1 MNELKERLF
10 DSLTEYW
17 QKIVDDLVQSLYD
30 VGRVASGATVQSI
43 GAAEEGA
50 RLVDITTSGFRVRIG
65 MPSYYQF
72 IDEGVSGAKRNTG
85 ISRFKYKKPLS
96 SKTRPP
102 ISAMLKFIDNRT
114 ITPRPSNTRSGKK
127 KDAQEMRLALAF
139 AISHKIWRDGLE
151 PTNFY
156 SKVINDPQLQ
166 EFERRLLEQ
175 FSDFILDIVR
185 IE

>member
-10 DSLTEYW
+10 DSLLEYW

-30 VGRVASGATVQSI
+30 VGRVASNVTAQQI

-50 RLVDITTSGFRVRIG
+50 SLVEITTSGFRVRIG
-65 MPSYYQF
+65 MPPYYQF

-85 ISRFKYKKPLS
+85 ISRFKYKDKKP
-96 SKTRPP
+96 PV
-102 ISAMLKFIDNRT
+102 SAMLKFMKNRR
-114 ITPRPSNTRSGKK
+114 INPTPKNTKAGKQR
-127 KDAQEMRLALAF
+127 DAQ
-139 AISHKIWRDGLE
+139 AIRNGVAYAIAHKIWRDGLE

-175 FSDFILDIVR
+175 YSDFILDIIR